1 MHQTSLPHSFIGFD
15 HLFKL
20 LERASAETPKTF
32 PPTNIVRDESGQT
45 TVEMAVAGFREEDLT
60 IEQAGDR
67 LRVAGRPAETAR
79 TGQYL
84 HKGIAHRAFERT
96 FALAPHM
103 VVTGATLAH
112 GILAVTLEQ
121 RVPEAL
127 QPRTI
132 PIQAVTAAPALE
144 SETAA

>member
-1 MHQTSLPHSFIGFD
+1 MHPTPLPHSFIGFD
-15 HLFKL
+15 HLIKL
-20 LERASAETPKTF
+20 LDRASAETPKTF
-32 PPTNIVRDESGQT
+32 PPTNIVRDEAGQT

-67 LRVAGRPAETAR
+67 LRVAGRPTETAR

-112 GILAVTLEQ
+112 GILAITLEQ

-132 PIQAVTAAPALE
+132 PIQAATTPALE